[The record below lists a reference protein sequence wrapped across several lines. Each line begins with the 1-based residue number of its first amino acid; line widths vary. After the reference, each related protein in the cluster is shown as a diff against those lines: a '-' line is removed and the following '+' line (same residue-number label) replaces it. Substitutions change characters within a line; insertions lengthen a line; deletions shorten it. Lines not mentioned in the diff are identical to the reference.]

1 MRVPSRHILQQGK
14 VLTSLGRTAVMALQQ
29 QLHARG
35 KPQDGST
42 AALLPQLPGPEI
54 EVKQSKLPRALIDDY
69 VRHLGGD
76 PRSYRG
82 EVPPHLF
89 PQWCMPLLARS
100 VESLPYPLLKV
111 VNGGCKVHV
120 RGRIADDEPIVARAR
135 LVDIDDDGSRAVLHQ
150 SVQTGTVS
158 SPDALAID
166 FYAIVPLPKE
176 KAGNGA
182 GKPRER
188 ARVPVEA
195 REIARLKLGHDAG
208 LSFAK
213 LTGDFNPIHW
223 LSPYAR
229 ASGFPDVILHGFGTF
244 AFAWEALVRGL
255 FGGDVHAIASFDIK
269 LTRPLVL
276 PHEVGVYVLAG
287 QAFVGDAPGGPA
299 YLTGKF
305 AARE

>member
-35 KPQDGST
+35 KPQDGSI

-158 SPDALAID
+158 SPDALAI
-166 FYAIVPLPKE
+166 ACTSPPNRPRTSASHANANVPKPCRITS
-176 KAGNGA
+176 
-182 GKPRER
+182 GKP
-188 ARVPVEA
+188 
-195 REIARLKLGHDAG
+195 D
-208 LSFAK
+208 
-213 LTGDFNPIHW
+213 
-223 LSPYAR
+223 AR
-229 ASGFPDVILHGFGTF
+229 A
-244 AFAWEALVRGL
+244 
-255 FGGDVHAIASFDIK
+255 
-269 LTRPLVL
+269 
-276 PHEVGVYVLAG
+276 
-287 QAFVGDAPGGPA
+287 
-299 YLTGKF
+299 
-305 AARE
+305 